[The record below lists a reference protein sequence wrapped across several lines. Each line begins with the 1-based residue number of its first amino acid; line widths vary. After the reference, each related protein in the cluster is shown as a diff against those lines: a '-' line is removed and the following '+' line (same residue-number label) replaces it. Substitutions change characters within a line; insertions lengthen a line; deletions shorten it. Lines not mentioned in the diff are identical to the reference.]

1 MPHRLILWTVKGALV
16 LAWSWAIVTVLRG
29 SISDHP
35 LRPSDLEKFNLV
47 AVAPE
52 GWGFFTRNPREPG
65 FQLYQQLGGHWRQ
78 VLLHNGEA
86 RTMFGIRRDARV
98 QGVELQ
104 GLIYAIPDSAWTQ
117 ARDPLPDLLERSDLF
132 THQVANR
139 ALHPTMCGDYVLVRQ
154 EPVPWAWASARDR
167 LDMPSRSVRLQ
178 VDCGSASPAKG
189 GMS

>member
-1 MPHRLILWTVKGALV
+1 VKVALV
-16 LAWSWAIVTVLRG
+16 VAWSWAILTVLRG

-35 LRPSDLEKFNLV
+35 LRPSDLQKFNLV

-65 FQLYQQLGGHWRQ
+65 FQLYQQQGHTWRQ
-78 VLLHNGEA
+78 VMLHNGEA
-86 RTMFGIRRDARV
+86 RTLFGIKRDARI

-117 ARDPLPDLLERSDLF
+117 ARAPLSGILERTDLYVHEV
-132 THQVANR
+132 TNR
-139 ALHPTMCGDYVLVRQ
+139 ALHATMCGDYVLMRQ

-167 LDMPSRSVRLQ
+167 LDMPSRSVRLR
-178 VDCGSASPAKG
+178 VDCGATPPSKG
-189 GMS
+189 EVS